1 MKGTVY
7 GMNIRASAIEAFDQF
22 PEEGVLIGS
31 LIVTYGQIEWDL
43 CLMVGAVLND
53 RDTALKAMYRTRS
66 ASTRLDVADALVRQ
80 PIANDQLRRIFE
92 RTIAELK
99 LCSKIR
105 NTYAHTQWVTLA
117 GRVLGF
123 INLED
128 VAKSNVPDCLT
139 EAKPYALTLTTLRD
153 QVRFF
158 GEVRHNIVALNWAHQ
173 ALRGEGI
180 PNPPAFVENVQRP
193 EQAKHI

>member
-1 MKGTVY
+1 
-7 GMNIRASAIEAFDQF
+7 MNIRVSTIEAFDQF
-22 PEEGVLIGS
+22 PEEGILIGS

-66 ASTRLDVADALVRQ
+66 ASTRLDVADAMVRQ
-80 PIANDQLRRIFE
+80 RIANDQLRRIYE

-117 GRVLGF
+117 GRVLAF
-123 INLED
+123 INLEE
-128 VAKSNVPDCLT
+128 VAKSNDPDCLT

-180 PNPPAFVENVQRP
+180 PNPPTFVENVRRP
-193 EQAKHI
+193 EQAKTV